1 LPEVIMAR
9 PPPVIRPLPPLAPS
23 DGFAPTLAEAI
34 RVGLADEITSGHLQ
48 PGTELDENEIA
59 TRFGASRTPV
69 REALRELASA
79 GLVSIR
85 PRRGVRVASLTA
97 DHLGDLFELMAETEA
112 MCARLATY
120 RMTANERFAL
130 QSLHRTSL
138 AAVRAEDVNGYDGLN
153 RDFHAAIYRGTH
165 NESLVAHATQ
175 LRLRL
180 APYRR
185 AQLRSDQRLKQSHA
199 EHEAILMQMLRGDG
213 AEAER
218 TMRAHMLTASAALA
232 AYIEDIGHK

>member
-1 LPEVIMAR
+1 MRA
-9 PPPVIRPLPPLAPS
+9 PVIRPRPSLAAE
-23 DGFAPTLAEAI
+23 DGVTPTLAEAI
-34 RVGLADEITSGHLQ
+34 RVGLADEITSGHLH
-48 PGTELDENEIA
+48 PGAELDEHEIA
-59 TRFGASRTPV
+59 KRFGVSRTPV

-79 GLVSIR
+79 GLVSIQ
-85 PRRGVRVASLTA
+85 PRRGVRVAALTP

-130 QSLHRTSL
+130 QSLHRNSL
-138 AAVRAEDVNGYDGLN
+138 AAVRADDVNAYDALN

-165 NESLVAHATQ
+165 NESLVKHASQ

-199 EHEAILMQMLRGDG
+199 EHEAILAQMLRGDG
-213 AEAER
+213 AEAEL
-218 TMRAHMLTASAALA
+218 TMRAHMLTASVALA
-232 AYIEDIGHK
+232 AYIEESSRK

>member
-1 LPEVIMAR
+1 MAG
-9 PPPVIRPLPPLAPS
+9 PPLIRATRRPGPGEPPG
-23 DGFAPTLAEAI
+23 DGVMPTLAEAI

-48 PGTELDENEIA
+48 PGTELDEQAIA
-59 TRFGASRTPV
+59 RRFGASRTPV

-79 GLVSIR
+79 GLVTIQ
-85 PRRGVRVASLTA
+85 PRRGVRVATLTA

-120 RMTANERFAL
+120 RMTPQERFAL
-130 QSLHRTSL
+130 QSVHRSSL
-138 AAVRAEDVNGYDGLN
+138 AAVRADDVDAYDSSN

-165 NESLVAHATQ
+165 NVSLAAHAGQ

-185 AQLRSDQRLKQSHA
+185 AQLRNEQRLQQSYA
-199 EHEAILMQMLRGDG
+199 EHDAILAQMLRGDG

-218 TMRAHMLTASAALA
+218 AMRAHMLTASAALA
-232 AYIEDIGHK
+232 AYIDDIARK

>member
-1 LPEVIMAR
+1 MPPQVMRQLPR
-9 PPPVIRPLPPLAPS
+9 LAS
-23 DGFAPTLAEAI
+23 DDGVAPTLAESI
-34 RVGLADEITSGHLQ
+34 RVALADEITSGHLH
-48 PGTELDENEIA
+48 PGAELDEHEIA
-59 TRFGASRTPV
+59 KRFGVSRTPV

-79 GLVSIR
+79 GLVSIQ
-85 PRRGVRVASLTA
+85 PRRGVRVATLTA

-130 QSLHRTSL
+130 QSLHRDSL
-138 AAVRAEDVNGYDGLN
+138 AAVRADDIDAYDAGN

-165 NESLVAHATQ
+165 NESLVKHATQ

-185 AQLRSDQRLKQSHA
+185 AQLRLDQRLKQSHA
-199 EHEAILMQMLRGDG
+199 EHEAILAQMLRGDG
-213 AEAER
+213 AEAEL
-218 TMRAHMLTASAALA
+218 TMRSHMLTASAALA
-232 AYIEDIGHK
+232 GYIEDISRK